1 MTSVVRVESVAVTES
16 RVTGEDIESAVLV
29 AELPCRVK
37 SPKTSPAADSAGGA
51 TVQPVGPELHFE
63 WDAPG
68 LRSGMRATILTSESP
83 LLIGRVFRLV
93 QPPEGEQMTAQR
105 WGVESWAQQM
115 S

>member
-16 RVTGEDIESAVLV
+16 RATGEDIESAVLV

-37 SPKTSPAADSAGGA
+37 SPKTSPSADSAGGA

-68 LRSGMRATILTSESP
+68 LRSGMRATVLTSESP

-115 S
+115 I